1 MQAFCSATASSDA
14 EGDCR
19 LKLTRRLFFAA
30 LHSSLSAAF
39 CARAVRSP
47 LLMRHF
53 SGRECRDPILWT
65 GHEARTDPTYWKCV
79 GCWSAL
85 ALAFKKALPGV
96 SLGNFANP
104 VSGPGTRQIQKL
116 PQIRTLVSSVRIFGY
131 RHYFMP
137 R

>member
-1 MQAFCSATASSDA
+1 MKRFVPPYLVVVCRSFIDLLKHWVQKYRCGAVWLNIKVRGSMQAFCSATASSDA

-19 LKLTRRLFFAA
+19 LKLTRRLFFAT

-79 GCWSAL
+79 GCWLAL
-85 ALAFKKALPGV
+85 ALA
-96 SLGNFANP
+96 
-104 VSGPGTRQIQKL
+104 
-116 PQIRTLVSSVRIFGY
+116 
-131 RHYFMP
+131 
-137 R
+137 